1 MKQHALWMFGA
12 FISAVLSASC
22 CLIPTLFIIFGIS
35 FAGLSEMDA
44 LIDYRLVFS
53 FMTLGL
59 LAAGGWM
66 VFKPQTCSSGCA
78 TKKRSL
84 KTFFGVSVVI
94 LMILFYPTYED
105 LLWSNFL

>member
-44 LIDYRLVFS
+44 LIDYRWVFS

-66 VFKPQTCSSGCA
+66 VFKPQMCSSGCA

-84 KTFFGVSVVI
+84 KTYFGVSVVI